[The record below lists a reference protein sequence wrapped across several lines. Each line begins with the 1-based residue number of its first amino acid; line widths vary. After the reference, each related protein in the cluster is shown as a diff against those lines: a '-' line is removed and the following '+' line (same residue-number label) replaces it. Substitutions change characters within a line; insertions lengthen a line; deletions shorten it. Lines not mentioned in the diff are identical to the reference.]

1 MKQYRTKSYI
11 CLLSVLQKNRRRN
24 EDLLCT
30 IQSMGIDGLISYPVK
45 IEVDIHRGM
54 AAFEIVGLPDASV
67 KESRDRVESAIRNCG
82 YTFPVQKITINLAPA
97 DIKKTGTLYDLP
109 ILVGILYS
117 TGQLERL
124 PDNAVFIGEL
134 SLSGEVRPVHGVL
147 PMVIEAKKSG
157 VKTVFVAGQ
166 NALEASVVE
175 GLDVFGIS
183 HVKELIG
190 FLTGN
195 CTLVPVSASEVISID
210 KVAPP
215 DFCEVKGQVIAKR
228 AMEIAAAGGHNV
240 LMIGSPGSGK
250 SMLAKRLPS
259 ILPPL
264 TFEESLEISN
274 IYSVVGLL
282 TAEQSLIRIRPFRA
296 PHHTISASGLIGGGA
311 VPRPGEISLAHHGVL
326 FLDELPEYRRDAKEA
341 LRQPM
346 EERIATINRAGK
358 TISYPADITI
368 VAAMNPCPCGYFQHP
383 TRECRCTPA
392 KIHQYISRVSGPLL
406 DRMDLHVDVAPVA
419 FEELS
424 SGERTEESSASIRER
439 VEKAR
444 NLQSERYSKNEITCN
459 AHLKPADL
467 EQFCPMTSE
476 ARSVLQ
482 NAFDK
487 LGLSGRAYDRILKTA
502 RTIADLSG
510 EEVICAGNI
519 SEAIQY
525 RNLDRKYWSM

>member
-1 MKQYRTKSYI
+1 MFILSIPI
-11 CLLSVLQKNRRRN
+11 CFSKNRRS
-24 EDLLCT
+24 DKGLLCT

-67 KESRDRVESAIRNCG
+67 KESRDRVQSAIRNCG

-117 TGQLERL
+117 TGQLDRL
-124 PDNAVFIGEL
+124 PDNAAFIGEL
-134 SLSGEVRPVHGVL
+134 SLSGEVRPVQGVL

-157 VKTVFVAGQ
+157 IGRVFVAKQ
-166 NALEASVVE
+166 NAHEASVVT

-195 CTLVPVSASEVISID
+195 HTLVPTSTPEAVSIE

-264 TFEESLEISN
+264 TFQESLEISN

-282 TAEQSLIRIRPFRA
+282 TSEQPLIRTRPFRA

-326 FLDELPEYRRDAKEA
+326 FLDELPEFRRDAKEA

-346 EERIATINRAGK
+346 EERVATINRAGK

-383 TRECRCTPA
+383 TRECRCTTA

-419 FEELS
+419 FEDLS
-424 SGERTEESSASIRER
+424 SGDRSEESSAAIRER

-444 NLQSERYSKNEITCN
+444 NLQQERYRENDITCN

-467 EQFCPMTSE
+467 EKFCPMTQE

-502 RTIADLSG
+502 RTIADLSM